1 MTAWYRAGYL
11 SLAFMCFIIRDL
23 CNTTQQF
30 DFSYKFSLLSET
42 IMFYG
47 WHLVCGNVSL
57 EAYDL
62 LCGMREELLRTFLQ
76 GACV

>member
-1 MTAWYRAGYL
+1 
-11 SLAFMCFIIRDL
+11 MCFIIRDL

-62 LCGMREELLRTFLQ
+62 LCGMRE
-76 GACV
+76 GASSYISSGGMCVDTRD